1 MGESSVARDT
11 AEPINIQGG
20 GLIVQSEILQRY
32 AQLSLRLGVG
42 VVFLVFGLD
51 KFRSEEAQ
59 LASWADWV
67 PGWVSVLIGGRVK
80 EFISLLGVFK
90 VFVGLSFLTGYVLFW
105 AALSSLFLLG
115 TVLLSTSGLFFGK
128 VEPSTIRDIGLLGGT
143 LSLMLSTAPTRR

>member
-1 MGESSVARDT
+1 M
-11 AEPINIQGG
+11 
-20 GLIVQSEILQRY
+20 QSEILQRY

-80 EFISLLGVFK
+80 EFISLLGVFE

>member
-80 EFISLLGVFK
+80 EFISLLGVFE

>member
-1 MGESSVARDT
+1 M
-11 AEPINIQGG
+11 
-20 GLIVQSEILQRY
+20 QSEILQRY